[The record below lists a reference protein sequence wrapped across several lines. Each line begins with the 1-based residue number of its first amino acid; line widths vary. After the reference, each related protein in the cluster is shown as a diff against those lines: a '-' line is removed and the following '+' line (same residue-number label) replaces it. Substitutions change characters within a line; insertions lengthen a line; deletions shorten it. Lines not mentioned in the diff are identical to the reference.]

1 MNYLNH
7 FLNNRLKIKK
17 ESKYSLIIGETPSK
31 GARSPKLWN
40 RVYKAQKS
48 RIRMYPADV
57 SKNNINNLLR
67 FLKNEKN
74 YLGGSVTAPYKVLI
88 MKYLDNIDKNS
99 KKIGSVNTIVKNG
112 NKLSGFNT
120 DFFGSLEVIKKIK
133 KQKKILVLGAGGAAR
148 PVILSLTKKFK
159 NSEFI
164 FYNRNSN
171 KIKKLAKE
179 LEIKNNFKIIQNLKH
194 ILNIKDFSL
203 VVNATSIGFDSWV
216 KKDKELFNLKFFTPF
231 SNLTKIKKIKSK
243 NQSKFINKNK
253 ELLMTDRMNIKKFFL
268 NRPNIEFFDIIYNP
282 KKTKLLKIAEFYGN
296 KIYNG
301 LEMNLTQAVKGFM
314 IVNKSNSYDFIK
326 KKMINNG

>member
-48 RIRMYPADV
+48 SIRMYPADV

-88 MKYLDNIDKNS
+88 MKYLDSIDKNA

-120 DFFGSLEVIKKIK
+120 DYFGSLEAIKKIK

-164 FYNRNSN
+164 FYNRNTN
-171 KIKKLAKE
+171 KIKNLVKE
-179 LEIKNNFKIIQNLKH
+179 LEIKNKFKIIENLKY
-194 ILNIKDFSL
+194 IPNIKEFSL
-203 VVNATSIGFDSWV
+203 VVNTTSIGFDSWV
-216 KKDKELFNLKFFTPF
+216 KKDKEFFNLKFFTPF
-231 SNLTKIKKIKSK
+231 SNLKKIKKIKFN
-243 NQSKFINKNK
+243 NQNKFINKNK
-253 ELLMTDRMNIKKFFL
+253 ELIVADSINIKKFFS
-268 NRPNIEFFDIIYNP
+268 NASNMNFFDIIYNP
-282 KKTKLLKIAEFYGN
+282 KKTKLLKFAELYGN

-301 LEMNLTQAVKGFM
+301 LEMNLNQAVKGFM
-314 IVNKSNSYDFIK
+314 IVNKLNKYNFIK
-326 KKMINNG
+326 NKMINNG